1 MGENPP
7 GRPIISGNE
16 SITEPASQFVD
27 FFIKPIVS
35 ELPSFIQDT
44 THVLN
49 KIKDIQNI
57 GSALLVTMDVEA
69 LYTTIQKD

>member
-27 FFIKPIVS
+27 FFIKPFIS

-49 KIKDIQNI
+49 KIKDI
-57 GSALLVTMDVEA
+57 
-69 LYTTIQKD
+69 